1 MARQTTLPRARR
13 ANPPPQGLA
22 LLAGLVLSLAAG
34 CQSGPPPTLQADPE
48 LEIARSEAVE
58 LRTDLPSSEAE
69 TWLARLDRLSELLDS
84 SLAFCEPLTSP
95 AVCVVISDP
104 ARFALYA
111 QARKVDASAGAFV
124 TAAGE
129 VVYRF
134 RAEDWQLQS
143 GPPYP
148 TEARS
153 RPIAAALLRARLLR
167 TYGPGLEATWV
178 EEGLAQRFAELAAR
192 EIEGR
197 PPGQGVHQRQHL
209 IDAFL
214 PLHLG
219 ASPVLG
225 SLLAA
230 RGKQDMGKHGSP
242 ALAWAGV
249 GFLASTESGGK
260 ILAGALA
267 DAADQEGADDAFVAL
282 LEASRSL
289 ERPFERYLLD
299 ETLGALLDAI
309 RSAPTPVDRW
319 ESAAVLRLIAN
330 LDLDPDLPDEK
341 RAYQVD
347 ASIPLLEESPP
358 PIRFLDRY
366 QAEFRELHGR
376 RSQLEAMRRIQRRI
390 QREFKRR
397 TQGYGHPA
405 IEDAQKGLG
414 RALQRAYRDAKP

>member
-1 MARQTTLPRARR
+1 MAFVRSTSSATRILT
-13 ANPPPQGLA
+13 LA
-22 LLAGLVLSLAAG
+22 LWVALPLCCG
-34 CQSGPPPTLQADPE
+34 CQSAPPPRLAADPE
-48 LEIARSEAVE
+48 LEVVQGEAIE
-58 LRTDLPSSEAE
+58 LRTDLEPAEAQ
-69 TWLARLDRLSELLDS
+69 TWLARLERLNELLDGTLS
-84 SLAFCEPLTSP
+84 FCEAPSSP
-95 AVCVVISDP
+95 TVCVVIGDP

-111 QARKVDASAGAFV
+111 QARKVEASAGAFV

-134 RAEDWQLQS
+134 RPEDWQLPS

-148 TEARS
+148 TEPRS
-153 RPIAAALLRARLLR
+153 RPIASALLRARLLR
-167 TYGPGLEATWV
+167 TYGPNLEKTWV

-197 PPGQGVHQRQHL
+197 PPGQGVHRRQHL

-219 ASPVLG
+219 GSPVLG
-225 SLLAA
+225 ALLSA
-230 RGKQDMGKHGSP
+230 RGAQEMGKRGSP

-249 GFLASTESGGK
+249 GFLAASESGGK

-267 DAADQEGADDAFVAL
+267 DAAEREGAEEAFRAL
-282 LEASRSL
+282 LEATQSL

-299 ETLGALLDAI
+299 ETLAALLDAI

-347 ASIPLLEESPP
+347 ASIPLLEENPP

-366 QAEFRELHGR
+366 EHELREIHGR
-376 RSQLEAMRRIQRRI
+376 RSQLEAMRRLQRRI
-390 QREFKRR
+390 QREFQRR

-405 IEDAQKGLG
+405 VEEARKGLG
-414 RALQRAYRDAKP
+414 RALQRAYREAKP

>member
-1 MARQTTLPRARR
+1 VRSTTPTRTSRR
-13 ANPPPQGLA
+13 SLAALA
-22 LLAGLVLSLAAG
+22 LSLFCAAG
-34 CQSGPPPTLQADPE
+34 CQSGPPPRLEADPE
-48 LEIARSEAVE
+48 LEVVRSEVIE
-58 LRTDLPSSEAE
+58 LRTDLEPEQAQ
-69 TWLARLDRLSELLDS
+69 TWLARLERMNELLDGTLS
-84 SLAFCEPLTSP
+84 FCEAPSTP
-95 AVCVVISDP
+95 AVCVVIGDP

-148 TEARS
+148 IEPRS

-167 TYGPGLEATWV
+167 TYGPGLEKTWV

-197 PPGQGVHQRQHL
+197 PPGEGAHRRQHL

-219 ASPVLG
+219 AQPVLG
-225 SLLAA
+225 TLLSA
-230 RGKQDMGKHGSP
+230 RGAQEMGKHGSP

-249 GFLASTESGGK
+249 GFLASTDSGGK

-267 DAADQEGADDAFVAL
+267 DAAELEGAEGEFRSL
-282 LEASRSL
+282 LEASQSL

-299 ETLGALLDAI
+299 ETLGALLDAV

-319 ESAAVLRLIAN
+319 ESAAVLRLVAN
-330 LDLDPDLPDEK
+330 LDLDPDLPEAK

-347 ASIPLLEESPP
+347 ASIPLLEENPP
-358 PIRFLDRY
+358 PTRFLDRY
-366 QAEFRELHGR
+366 QAELRELHGR

-390 QREFKRR
+390 QREFQRR

-405 IEDAQKGLG
+405 VEEARKGLG

>member
-1 MARQTTLPRARR
+1 MRSTTPRRGPRGPLCA
-13 ANPPPQGLA
+13 LA
-22 LLAGLVLSLAAG
+22 LLAAFAAG
-34 CQSGPPPTLQADPE
+34 CQSGPPPRLAADPE
-48 LEIARSEAVE
+48 LEVVQGEAIE
-58 LRTDLPSSEAE
+58 LRTDLEAE
-69 TWLARLDRLSELLDS
+69 EAQTWLARLERLNELLDGTLS
-84 SLAFCEPLTSP
+84 FCEPPSSP
-95 AVCVVISDP
+95 AVCVVIGDP

-111 QARKVDASAGAFV
+111 QARKVDVSAGAFV

-134 RAEDWQLQS
+134 RPEDWQLQS

-148 TEARS
+148 TEPRS

-167 TYGPGLEATWV
+167 TYGPELEKTWV

-197 PPGQGVHQRQHL
+197 PPGEGVHQRQHL

-219 ASPVLG
+219 APPVLG
-225 SLLAA
+225 TLLAA
-230 RGKQDMGKHGSP
+230 RGAQEMGKKGSP
-242 ALAWAGV
+242 ALAWAGI
-249 GFLASTESGGK
+249 GFLASTDSGGK

-267 DAADQEGADDAFVAL
+267 DAADQEGAEEEFRSL
-282 LEASRSL
+282 LEASQSL

-299 ETLGALLDAI
+299 QTLAALLEAV
-309 RSAPTPVDRW
+309 RAAPTPVDRW
-319 ESAAVLRLIAN
+319 ESAAVLRLVAN

-347 ASIPLLEESPP
+347 ASIPLLEENPP
-358 PIRFLDRY
+358 PTRFLDRY
-366 QAEFRELHGR
+366 QAELRELHGR
-376 RSQLEAMRRIQRRI
+376 RSQLEAMRRLQRRV
-390 QREFKRR
+390 QREFQRR

-405 IEDAQKGLG
+405 VEDARKNLG
-414 RALQRAYRDAKP
+414 RALQRAYREAKP

>member
-1 MARQTTLPRARR
+1 MRSTTPFRSARR
-13 ANPPPQGLA
+13 SSGLA
-22 LLAGLVLSLAAG
+22 PLAFLAPLVALSAG
-34 CQSGPPPTLQADPE
+34 CQSGPPPRLAADPE
-48 LEIARSEAVE
+48 LEVVRSEAIE
-58 LRTDLPSSEAE
+58 LRTDLEPEQAQ
-69 TWLARLDRLSELLDS
+69 TWLARLGRLSELLDG
-84 SLAFCEPLTSP
+84 SLSFCEPLGSP

-148 TEARS
+148 IEARS

-167 TYGPGLEATWV
+167 TYGPSLEKTWV

-197 PPGQGVHQRQHL
+197 PPGAGTHRRQHL

-219 ASPVLG
+219 APPVLG
-225 SLLAA
+225 TLLAA
-230 RGKQDMGKHGSP
+230 RGAQEMGKQGSP

-249 GFLASTESGGK
+249 GFLASTDSGGK

-267 DAADQEGADDAFVAL
+267 DAADREGAEEEFRAL
-282 LEASRSL
+282 LEASQSL

-299 ETLGALLDAI
+299 ETLAALLDAV

-319 ESAAVLRLIAN
+319 ESAAVLRLVAN
-330 LDLDPDLPDEK
+330 LDLDPDLPDDK
-341 RAYQVD
+341 RAFQVD
-347 ASIPLLEESPP
+347 SSIPLLEENPP
-358 PIRFLDRY
+358 PTRFLDRY

-390 QREFKRR
+390 QREFQRR
-397 TQGYGHPA
+397 TQGYGHPSVEEA
-405 IEDAQKGLG
+405 RKGLG
-414 RALQRAYRDAKP
+414 RALQRAYREAKP